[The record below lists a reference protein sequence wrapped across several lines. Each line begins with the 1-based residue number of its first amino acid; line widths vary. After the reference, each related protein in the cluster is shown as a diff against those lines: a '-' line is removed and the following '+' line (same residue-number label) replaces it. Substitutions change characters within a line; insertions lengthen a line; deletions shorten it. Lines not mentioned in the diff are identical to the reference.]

1 MNGADND
8 GGASAKPLA
17 ASTTTTTATAT
28 TSSPQ
33 SQPPSST
40 NLSSDR
46 RSLGNNNNTK
56 MVATIGDGEMG
67 ETTPC
72 SSGNRR
78 PQIQIT
84 PISQVTTPNTP
95 NPASPKNLLYLTLTV
110 RKDENGYG
118 MKVGKPRSRTY
129 TLQSLEEN
137 LLIKINI

>member
-28 TSSPQ
+28 ESSPQ
-33 SQPPSST
+33 SQTPLST
-40 NLSSDR
+40 NPPTSDR

-56 MVATIGDGEMG
+56 MAANIGDGEMV

-78 PQIQIT
+78 PNIQIT
-84 PISQVTTPNTP
+84 PIPQVTTPTTP

-118 MKVGKPRSRTY
+118 MKVCKPRTI
-129 TLQSLEEN
+129 L
-137 LLIKINI
+137 